1 MPLSTCLRWCLS
13 KTPSTANGYPRPMA
27 LSTADLESAVL
38 TSPSDSP
45 APAPSPTPQF
55 ESWGRY
61 PKYDAQVIPMRWQ
74 SDLRSAVAG
83 AQDSVLPVGMGR
95 SYGDVCLLKD
105 GTLLQTTGMDRLIAF
120 DPASGVLT
128 AEAGISLARILDFAV
143 PRGFFLP
150 VTPGTKYVTLGGA
163 IANDIHGK
171 NHHVAGTF
179 GSHVTEFELVRSD
192 GSRRRCSAVSEP
204 DWFAA
209 TIGGMGLTGFI
220 AWASLRLIPVVS
232 RSIDVECTQFHGI
245 DEFLSLT
252 QRYAHSTY
260 TVSWV
265 DVTSTGRN
273 FARGIFMAGEHAT
286 MPGELKPSPEPKL
299 TFPFEAPGFALNR
312 ISVAAFNALYFHKQM
327 QAHKIFVQDY
337 EPYFYPLDAVLRWN
351 RLYGKNGL
359 LQFQYVIPWEHAREG
374 TIAILRE
381 VAKSGLASFLAVLK
395 AFGDVPS
402 PGLMSFPKPGITLAL
417 DFPIKPGKSFP
428 LFERLADM
436 TLEFGGR
443 LYPAKDA
450 AMTAAQFQTFY
461 PQWPRLARLRDPIIT
476 SSFWERVTQTTGA
489 ATTL

>member
-1 MPLSTCLRWCLS
+1 MPLSTAD
-13 KTPSTANGYPRPMA
+13 PEAVTAPA
-27 LSTADLESAVL
+27 S
-38 TSPSDSP
+38 SP
-45 APAPSPTPQF
+45 APPAGPPQF

-61 PKYDAQVIPMRWQ
+61 PQYSANVIPLNWQ
-74 SDLRSAVAG
+74 GDFPRA
-83 AQDSVLPVGMGR
+83 AQGLPNGLLPVGMGR
-95 SYGDVCLLKD
+95 SYGDVCLLD
-105 GTLLQTTGMDRLIAF
+105 GGNLLQTTGMDRLIDF
-120 DPASGVLT
+120 DPATGILT
-128 AEAGISLARILDFAV
+128 AEAGITLAQILDFAV

-179 GSHVTEFELVRSD
+179 GCHVTRFELVRSD
-192 GSRRRCSAVSEP
+192 GSRRICSPTQDP

-209 TIGGMGLTGFI
+209 TIGGLGLTGFI
-220 AWASLRLIPVVS
+220 PWASLRLIPIVS
-232 RSIDVECTQFHGI
+232 RNIDVEYIHFHGI

-265 DVTSTGRN
+265 DITSTGRN

-286 MPGELKPSPEPKL
+286 LPGELKPSPEPKL
-299 TFPFEAPGFALNR
+299 VFPFDAPGFCLNKF
-312 ISVAAFNALYFHKQM
+312 SVAAFNTLFFHKQIKP
-327 QAHKIFVQDY
+327 HKSLVQDY
-337 EPYFYPLDAVLRWN
+337 EPYFYPLDIALHWN
-351 RLYGKNGL
+351 RMYGKRGL
-359 LQFQYVIPWEHAREG
+359 LQFQYAIPWEHAREA

-402 PGLMSFPKPGITLAL
+402 PGMMSFPKPGITLAL

-436 TLEFGGR
+436 TLEYGGR

-450 AMTAAQFQTFY
+450 AMTAAQFQAFY
-461 PQWPRLARLRDPIIT
+461 PQWQRFARFRDPQFI
-476 SSFWERVTQTTGA
+476 SSFWERVTGDR
-489 ATTL
+489 TTL